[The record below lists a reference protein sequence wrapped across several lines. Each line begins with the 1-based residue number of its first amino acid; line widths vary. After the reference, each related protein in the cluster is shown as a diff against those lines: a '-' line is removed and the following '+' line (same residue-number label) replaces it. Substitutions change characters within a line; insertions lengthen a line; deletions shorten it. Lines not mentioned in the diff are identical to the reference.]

1 MSASPFVRVLQCGYS
16 AQSYWALQIGSSIL
30 ADGIHRISQLGHANE
45 AAIIDNFTDVDNR
58 CS

>member
-1 MSASPFVRVLQCGYS
+1 VETAISFTR
-16 AQSYWALQIGSSIL
+16 ALQIGSSIL
-30 ADGIHRISQLGHANE
+30 ADGVHCISQLGHANE